1 MEVEVIFSP
10 FLHLVYCATVYRWS
24 STSPASGDHHL
35 FSWIVIQSHNK
46 CQTGILEIKLPYCGR
61 GPFFPVK
68 VAWMECCL
76 HYFWAILYSAVCAFI
91 SFVLTE
97 FSHYLYSDRSGTGVG
112 DENRM
117 PHLYPDALD
126 TVRMDDLIK
135 DYLSSKDNVW
145 SLCTQKT
152 TQHWLAQGFMQV
164 FCTFF
169 CAFLVVKTPK
179 GKMCLVLIVK
189 PWTNGLTSEHKFLT
203 CIHLCFMWPTTC
215 LDLQWLV
222 LTLAEFRFM
231 CNSMHD
237 FQHLAT
243 QHK

>member
-35 FSWIVIQSHNK
+35 FSWIVIQSYNK
-46 CQTGILEIKLPYCGR
+46 CQTGVLELKLPYCGR

-68 VAWMECCL
+68 VAFEQYCTL
-76 HYFWAILYSAVCAFI
+76 Q
-91 SFVLTE
+91 FVHKFCIDFE
-97 FSHYLYSDRSGTGVG
+97 FSHYFYSDRSAAGVG

-179 GKMCLVLIVK
+179 GKMCLVLTIK
-189 PWTNGLTSEHKFLT
+189 PWTNGLTSQQKFLT
-203 CIHLCFMWPTTC
+203 CIQLCFMWPTAC

-231 CNSMHD
+231 CNSMHV

>member
-1 MEVEVIFSP
+1 MVKYWPGERWSPPFLLNSNPIPQQVPNWHSGNKISILWKRSIFSSESC
-10 FLHLVYCATVYRWS
+10 LNGMLLALLLSNTVLCS
-24 STSPASGDHHL
+24 L
-35 FSWIVIQSHNK
+35 
-46 CQTGILEIKLPYCGR
+46 C
-61 GPFFPVK
+61 
-68 VAWMECCL
+68 
-76 HYFWAILYSAVCAFI
+76 I

-97 FSHYLYSDRSGTGVG
+97 FSHYFYSDRSGTGVG

-126 TVRMDDLIK
+126 TVCMDDLIK

-203 CIHLCFMWPTTC
+203 CIQLCFMWPTAC